1 MIKKMAEILKDL
13 NAKKAKED
21 NDVPIN
27 LTQENIELFSS
38 FLSRL
43 LNLNIGKTMF
53 PNNLSRRT

>member
-1 MIKKMAEILKDL
+1 MAEILKDL
-13 NAKKAKED
+13 NATKAKED
-21 NDVPIN
+21 NDIPIN

>member
-1 MIKKMAEILKDL
+1 MAEILKDL
-13 NAKKAKED
+13 NSKKAKED
-21 NDVPIN
+21 NDIPIK

-43 LNLNIGKTMF
+43 LNLNIGKTTF